1 MNVAGLAT
9 ALSCAKGDKRQF
21 RKSIDAAYKAC
32 KPRNAVPTSAIQ
44 TSRAAHVPQVP
55 LVGRLKAR
63 KHTKHRRVDM
73 KQIKI
78 LGLALV
84 AVFALA
90 SAVAATSAMALE
102 LPDIH
107 VVLGEAAPVTGE
119 GTTGK
124 KQGAATL
131 ETEVGSK
138 LSAEELKILL
148 KLEALS
154 ALGPVDLHFVNVAE
168 GKGPTKCNT
177 EGDAEGVVLLP
188 KAEYHIVAFKN
199 AGGVLL
205 QEVVILFPET
215 TMKCN
220 KLSVKLRQP
229 VLAKLIVAGNT
240 QVTSFGVDAK
250 CAGKGKQELSTYFN
264 DEGKELTK
272 QLITSNFGLG
282 FENGCEATAEEI
294 KIKTNKM
301 IEFLGL

>member
-1 MNVAGLAT
+1 
-9 ALSCAKGDKRQF
+9 
-21 RKSIDAAYKAC
+21 
-32 KPRNAVPTSAIQ
+32 
-44 TSRAAHVPQVP
+44 
-55 LVGRLKAR
+55 
-63 KHTKHRRVDM
+63 M

-124 KQGAATL
+124 KAKAAVL
-131 ETEVGSK
+131 ETEVGSV
-138 LSAEELKILL
+138 LNAEELKILL

-154 ALGPVDLHFVNVAE
+154 ALGPVDFHFVNVTE
-168 GKGPTKCNT
+168 GPGNTTKCNT
-177 EGDAEGVVLLP
+177 EGDSAAEGVVLV
-188 KAEYHIVAFKN
+188 KGEYHVVAFKN
-199 AGGVLL
+199 AAGVLL
-205 QEVVILFPET
+205 QEVLVLFPET
-215 TMKCN
+215 TIKCA
-220 KLSVKLRQP
+220 KLSIKVRQP

-240 QVTSFGVDAK
+240 QVTSFGVDAI
-250 CAGKGKQELSTYFN
+250 CAGKGKQELTTYFN

-272 QLITSNFGLG
+272 QLITANFGLG
-282 FENGCEATAEEI
+282 FENGCEATAEEV